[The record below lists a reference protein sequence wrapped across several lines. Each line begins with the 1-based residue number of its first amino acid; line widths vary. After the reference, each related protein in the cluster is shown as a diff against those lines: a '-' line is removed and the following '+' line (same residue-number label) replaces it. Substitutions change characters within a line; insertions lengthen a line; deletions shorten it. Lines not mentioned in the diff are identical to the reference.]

1 LNYLGRIIVNLLD
14 SKNVSNFILELE
26 EQVSV
31 HNSSELKYVHKI
43 LLALFKLNSG
53 KRIERCKA
61 IKIFDDL
68 LNSETNIQEF
78 YFYTGIQLCNF
89 FFDELYAFEKEEI
102 LEELNIFFNQILERI
117 NEHEDFILGLQIIL
131 LYIHFLA
138 LIDERTT
145 MNNYYNK
152 TRKML
157 NNKNLTNFEKIMEE
171 YWKIIQEGIKELL
184 ENTIERFV

>member
-1 LNYLGRIIVNLLD
+1 M
-14 SKNVSNFILELE
+14 
-26 EQVSV
+26 SV